1 MNVFE
6 ETIKKYI
13 IEHGFPV
20 ELVAGKYND
29 LYTLKECFFH
39 ESGVDIIYD
48 HFGYNQCELVIPELD
63 ELTTIEKSVSSFVG
77 TFDEPNQNILLGV
90 IGDKDNHIHCDC
102 GAYDK
107 LSIIVDDSFTS
118 ILKDL
123 MYVET
128 LY

>member
-13 IEHGFPV
+13 IEHGSPV
-20 ELVAGKYND
+20 ELVDGKYND
-29 LYTLKECFFH
+29 PYTLKEHFLH
-39 ESGVDIIYD
+39 PSGVAVIYD
-48 HFGYNQCELVIPELD
+48 HFYHCELIIPELD

-77 TFDEPNQNILLGV
+77 TFDEPNQNVLLGV
-90 IGDKDNHIHCDC
+90 IGEKDNHIHCKC

-107 LSIIVDDSFTS
+107 LSIIVDDSFTT
-118 ILKDL
+118 ILRNL
-123 MYVET
+123 MEIET

>member
-13 IEHGFPV
+13 IEHGSPV

-29 LYTLKECFFH
+29 PYSLKERFWH
-39 ESGVDIIYD
+39 PSGVAVIYD
-48 HFGYNQCELVIPELD
+48 HFYHCELVIPEL
-63 ELTTIEKSVSSFVG
+63 EKLTTIEKSVYSFAG

-90 IGDKDNHIHCDC
+90 MGEKDNHIHCEC
-102 GAYDK
+102 GEYDK
-107 LSIIVDDSFTS
+107 LSIIVDDSFTT
-118 ILKDL
+118 ILRNL
-123 MYVET
+123 MDIET